1 MLPVVCG
8 EKSFRNW
15 AAGCTTKGNP
25 SETAANADPAGETT
39 GDSERSLSEW
49 TITGPT
55 KPPAIAFEARS
66 EQRRQLEQGTL
77 ALLRLSDGVSRRAEI
92 TPITAGTATIT
103 ETKALEEPAMT
114 ATATATYSMTAPV
127 VLEPVPADHLIRLRP
142 LKSTDRVSASRTAA
156 ARQAQRD
163 QIVLE
168 NLPLVKAIAVRV
180 HENLPVHV
188 DLDDLVHAGILGL
201 FDAATKYDPEKMVSF
216 SSYAKHRI
224 KGSILDS
231 LRQLDWASR
240 DLRRR
245 HKQLEAAT
253 RELAGELHRAPS
265 EAELANKMG
274 VDVERWRQMM
284 VDLRNV
290 GLVSASQRPADQED
304 LPAPDFPAAA
314 DLQPDS
320 MCSQQQ
326 LRSALA
332 GAMKVLPVRYQKVV
346 ALYYT
351 NELTMKEIGGMLG
364 INESRVSQIHK
375 TALEKMAV
383 VLQEAGIRSSA
394 AF

>member
-1 MLPVVCG
+1 MLPLIRR
-8 EKSFRNW
+8 ERSSRSW
-15 AAGCTTKGNP
+15 TAGCITKGKP
-25 SETAANADPAGETT
+25 LETAVKSDPTGEQTE
-39 GDSERSLSEW
+39 DSEGSHDEW
-49 TITGPT
+49 TVTGRT
-55 KPPAIAFEARS
+55 NPPAVAFESRS
-66 EQRRQLEQGTL
+66 EQRQQPEQGG
-77 ALLRLSDGVSRRAEI
+77 APRAPEGVRPGVSI
-92 TPITAGTATIT
+92 TLITAGTATKK
-103 ETKALEEPAMT
+103 EPKAPEEPAMPFTRT
-114 ATATATYSMTAPV
+114 ATLSMNAPV
-127 VLEPVPADHLIRLRP
+127 RELLPSEG
-142 LKSTDRVSASRTAA
+142 LKRVRAAQHTDRVSASRTAA
-156 ARQAQRD
+156 ACQAQRD

-224 KGSILDS
+224 KGAILDS

-274 VDVERWRQMM
+274 VDVERWRHMM

-304 LPAPDFPAAA
+304 LPAPDFPAAVES
-314 DLQPDS
+314 QPDS

-326 LRSALA
+326 LRNALA
-332 GAMKVLPVRYQKVV
+332 IAMKVLPERYQKVV

-383 VLQEAGIRSSA
+383 VLHENGIRSSS